1 MKHLTLTAVSF
12 LLISLAG
19 VSYSQVPQ
27 IEREALI
34 ALYNSADGENWGEA
48 WNRNGPLGL
57 NVAGGVSTNTV
68 VTLTLP

>member
-1 MKHLTLTAVSF
+1 MKHFTVATLFVLLFSLVS
-12 LLISLAG
+12 

-48 WNRNGPLGL
+48 WNWNGPLGL